1 MFIEKKKF
9 FFLGYGATCVA
20 LLLSATTILNENQK
34 MPGNG
39 GVLPPGA
46 AFAKT
51 DLISNLS
58 KNGFKFEVISSQE
71 NEPKEEKLEK

>member
-1 MFIEKKKF
+1 
-9 FFLGYGATCVA
+9 
-20 LLLSATTILNENQK
+20 

-58 KNGFKFEVISSQE
+58 KNGFTFEVISSQE